1 MSPPPETGRTG
12 LETVSGVAKTQLV
25 ELSTP
30 VCGNLGEDRRGD
42 ELPARGATGRNQ
54 TRDGQKGR
62 AAGAIRRLVDDA
74 YTSTSELIESFRE
87 TDVSLSDAEI
97 EEFLSGMTAAGDP
110 VDEENI
116 DHALYLEEQLE

>member
-1 MSPPPETGRTG
+1 MDEETRSRLEELQAQIELETGRK
-12 LETVSGVAKTQLV
+12 VTQQ
-25 ELSTP
+25 EL
-30 VCGNLGEDRRGD
+30 L
-42 ELPARGATGRNQ
+42 
-54 TRDGQKGR
+54 
-62 AAGAIRRLVDDA
+62 RRLVDDA

-97 EEFLSGMTAAGDP
+97 EEFLSGTTAGGDP

>member
-1 MSPPPETGRTG
+1 MATSVKIDGEMKSRLEELQAEIKLETGRK
-12 LETVSGVAKTQLV
+12 VTQQ
-25 ELSTP
+25 EL
-30 VCGNLGEDRRGD
+30 L
-42 ELPARGATGRNQ
+42 
-54 TRDGQKGR
+54 
-62 AAGAIRRLVDDA
+62 RRLVDDA

-97 EEFLSGMTAAGDP
+97 EEFLPGTTAGGDP